1 MECQLD
7 TIFIFAFNRGD
18 TVTEAAREICALYGE
33 SSISQ
38 SITIRLFSRFG
49 MRILISRT
57 DHISVEPLSLMK
69 CDWMNVSTKI
79 NVSRP
84 ENWRNKLMDCD
95 EKSVLTYF
103 TQWKRFRNSALGCH
117 TLWMKTTKIN
127 AQQSPPV
134 YLLNIAQDMVT
145 NSVYFTA
152 LSLAMKSGAVTSV
165 WSIKWLSHP
174 PKNKRL
180 PEQKKTFILERP
192 RCVYGATG
200 KA

>member
-18 TVTEAAREICALYGE
+18 TVTEAAREICVLYGE

-69 CDWMNVSTKI
+69 CDWINVSTKI

-103 TQWKRFRNSALGCH
+103 HSMEKVQKLGAWLPH
-117 TLWMKTTKIN
+117 TLNENNKNQRSTI
-127 AQQSPPV
+127 AAC
-134 YLLNIAQDMVT
+134 LLA
-145 NSVYFTA
+145 
-152 LSLAMKSGAVTSV
+152 
-165 WSIKWLSHP
+165 
-174 PKNKRL
+174 
-180 PEQKKTFILERP
+180 
-192 RCVYGATG
+192 
-200 KA
+200 